1 MSRPR
6 FLSLSLALSGAALAS
21 VLGACE
27 PPRSTPPPTLDANNK
42 PDAGPKPDVGAKPDA
57 NAPPDAGASSAGR
70 DAPKVEVATPPAQTR
85 IGVQGKEPTARPD
98 WKAPWEDFDGPD
110 ELQPCFGGDEPAQAM
125 ALSDDDGWYTFFE
138 GSVLPCHHHPG
149 FMVFSLEQG
158 KTVKAKFTPYNKR
171 KIPCEL
177 FLATFDQQRL
187 AEDGGAGA
195 VSLTATV
202 QKTGIHHLM
211 LTCRGAGNM
220 GLFELSVE

>member
-1 MSRPR
+1 MSRA
-6 FLSLSLALSGAALAS
+6 SLLPVSLALLGAALLPT
-21 VLGACE
+21 LGACD
-27 PPRSTPPPTLDANNK
+27 PPKSTAPPHSAPDASAAQQA
-42 PDAGPKPDVGAKPDA
+42 PRAADAGPT
-57 NAPPDAGASSAGR
+57 DAGPAPSE
-70 DAPKVEVATPPAQTR
+70 APKIEVATPPAQTR
-85 IGVQGKEPTARPD
+85 IGTQGKPPTARPD
-98 WKAPWEDFDGPD
+98 WKGPWEDFDGPD
-110 ELQPCFGGDEPAQAM
+110 EVQPCFGGDEPTQAM

-149 FMVFSLEQG
+149 FLVFSVEQG
-158 KTVKAKFTPYNKR
+158 KTIKAKFTPYNKR

-195 VSLTATV
+195 VGLTATV